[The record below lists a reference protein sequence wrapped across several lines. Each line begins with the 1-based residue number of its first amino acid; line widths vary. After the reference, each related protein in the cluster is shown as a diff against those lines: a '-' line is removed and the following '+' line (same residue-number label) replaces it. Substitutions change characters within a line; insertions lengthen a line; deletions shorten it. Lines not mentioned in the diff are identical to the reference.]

1 MDYMYCGE
9 TLLVDLESGE
19 SEEVEL
25 VEVEEAGPG
34 LAAGLALY
42 EKYAADDPLVI
53 GSGLLAGTTAP
64 ASCLGFV
71 LGKSPSSDNL
81 SLVPL
86 NEFAGAEVKLSGF
99 SFVVVKGSSKTP
111 VYLWLHDGVA
121 DVHDASQIRGKDTWA
136 TTDWIRHEMG
146 EGLIQVI
153 SIGPAGEKKSPLASL
168 GINYWGGID
177 PGGLGALAGSKNLKA
192 VAVRGLGMLDGE
204 DPQAF
209 YDATVSLSKS
219 ADAFTGLAEVCSK
232 TGSEDITGWLEPM
245 VHRYRSCFACPS
257 ACGTFLKYNESPS
270 SLDLERV
277 PEPGF
282 LLFDAGAALVLKEGG
297 WEAEPAARALEAMA
311 REGIDLIRGAKLL
324 AAKPVSDAAAIKDAV
339 SSLEGEPDAL
349 WPAPQASP
357 SSIFESWPPPL
368 AAGDEWLTA
377 TALGYVL
384 GICPVFIMTSGATLD
399 SFAALSKPAA
409 GIELTVAEIAGMIP
423 PRS

>member
-1 MDYMYCGE
+1 VLYMYCGE
-9 TLLVDLESGE
+9 TLLVDLETGE

-42 EKYAADDPLVI
+42 QKYAADDPLVI

-71 LGKSPSSDNL
+71 LGKSPASGNL
-81 SLVPL
+81 SLMPL

-99 SFVVVKGSSKTP
+99 SFVVVKGRSKGP

-121 DVHDASQIRGKDTWA
+121 DVHDASKLWGKDTWA
-136 TTDWIRHEMG
+136 TTDWIRREMG

-168 GINYWGGID
+168 GMNYWGGID
-177 PGGLGALAGSKNLKA
+177 PGGLGALAGDKNLKA
-192 VAVRGLGMLDGE
+192 IAVRGLGMLDGE

-209 YDATVSLSKS
+209 YDATVALSK
-219 ADAFTGLAEVCSK
+219 DAETFTGLGEVCAK
-232 TGSEDITGWLEPM
+232 AGAEDISGWLEPM

-257 ACGTFLKYNESPS
+257 ACGTFLKYNEDPS
-270 SLDLERV
+270 VVSLDGV

-282 LLFDAGAALVLKEGG
+282 LLFDAGPALVLKDGG

-311 REGIDLIRGAKLL
+311 REGVDLLRGARIV
-324 AAKPVSDAAAIKDAV
+324 ATTPMSDAAALKDAI
-339 SSLEGEPDAL
+339 SSLRGEPDTA
-349 WPAPQASP
+349 WPGGEESP
-357 SSIFESWPPPL
+357 ASIFASWPPTL
-368 AAGDEWLTA
+368 APADEWATA
-377 TALGYVL
+377 TAMGYVL
-384 GICPVFIMTSGATLD
+384 GICPVFIMTSGVPLD
-399 SFAALSKPAA
+399 AFAALCLPAA
-409 GIELTVAEIAGMIP
+409 GIEVTVAEIVGMIP